1 MTYDVNAIFE
11 TLKLINAKTFTIAN
25 CARACAI
32 NEKIAR
38 RRLRANASRDK
49 NDQMKTSKFVDATSR
64 ANVKYEYAL
73 TMKNVETMID
83 VIK

>member
-1 MTYDVNAIFE
+1 MTYDVKAI
-11 TLKLINAKTFTIAN
+11 TLALTALNDKTFTVASL
-25 CARACAI
+25 ARACAI

-38 RRLRANASRDK
+38 RRMRANASRAK
-49 NDQMKTSKFVDATSR
+49 GDQLKVASRVKATSR

-73 TMKNVETMID
+73 NEGNVETILN

>member
-1 MTYDVNAIFE
+1 MKYDINAIVA
-11 TLKLINAKTFTIAN
+11 TLKTQNDKTFTIAQL
-25 CARACAI
+25 ARACAI

-38 RRLRANASRDK
+38 RRLRANASRAK
-49 NDQMKTSKFVDATSR
+49 NDQLKIATRVDATHR

-73 TMKNVETMID
+73 NASNVETMLN